1 MSSYKYN
8 ARLSSSPKVVGAHIH
23 EHSSSSN
30 QRNSVKGAIKIKQRT
45 PRSSNIRL
53 QSDIDGYS
61 DSSDS
66 TNCSE
71 LSNTSNNINSYHQ
84 NRKNSIN
91 SYSNRSIG
99 NNGSISKRTSINA
112 KRTSISDRPPI
123 PIKNNVNIHYIDIS
137 IYTY

>member
-1 MSSYKYN
+1 MSYKYN
-8 ARLSSSPKVVGAHIH
+8 ARLSSSPKVVGIHIH

-30 QRNSVKGAIKIKQRT
+30 QRNKGAIKIKQRT
-45 PRSSNIRL
+45 TRSNNIRL

-71 LSNTSNNINSYHQ
+71 LSSTSNNIGSYHQ

-91 SYSNRSIG
+91 SYSGRSLN
-99 NNGSISKRTSINA
+99 NNGNISKRTSISA
-112 KRTSISDRPPI
+112 KRTSLTERPPI
-123 PIKNNVNIHYIDIS
+123 PIKNNVYNHLNYLI
-137 IYTY
+137 